1 MMFGPALLFLAAATN
16 PPNLVF
22 VTIDTLRADHVG
34 AYGYASGETKTLD
47 RLARE
52 GVLLEDAVV
61 QVPETRPSHVSIFT
75 GRYPFEHGVRDN
87 YAAPLGPTVP
97 TLASLLRNQGYTTGA
112 FIGAYPVARSSG
124 LDQGFSTFDDP
135 YGSGEA
141 STIDDPR
148 LERPAGEVID
158 AALAWLSG
166 RPSRPFFMWVHLFD
180 PHHPYLPP
188 EPYRQRFAKSPYDGE
203 VAYADAQLGRLVA
216 WLDAQGLRQQTLVIV
231 TSDHGEGLGDHGEDQ
246 HLLFLYDSTLKVP
259 ALFSWPGRL
268 PAGAR
273 VLGQF
278 RSVDFVSTALEL
290 LGLKG
295 AVTSGNSR
303 AEALRT
309 GARIADN
316 ESYAESLYGQLHF
329 GWAPLRALRGEGW
342 KFIDAPRAELYRLV
356 EDPGEHQNLIQTRLQ
371 VAGGMRS
378 RLATYDKGG
387 QAPPHAAAPGDP
399 SAAERLAA
407 LGYVGGGFF
416 QGRPSG
422 ADPKDKIAEYQTYQQ
437 ETVRALRLY
446 RDRDLDGAL
455 RALDR
460 LSRRSSVTETG
471 ETAELKSFNVE
482 YTLGRVLLDK
492 KRFAESIPHLNE
504 AIRLLPTAI
513 PAYLYL
519 AQAYGGVRSLKD
531 ARGTIDRG
539 LERSPDNPQLL
550 QARGSLDLRLGD
562 VAAARATLEKA
573 KTADPGNVLVRV
585 DLAAAYRQSGDLT
598 RARSE
603 ADEAV
608 RMEPKSA
615 EARVAQGLV
624 RAASGQAETAALAF
638 REALK
643 LSPDQP
649 DALYYLAMIAMTE
662 GRPGEAAALLERL
675 VSRAPAYP
683 DAAKGLAEARLA
695 AARSPARPG
704 APPPPAAQPRPG
716 PTVRLLLLRVR
727 EKEEAAELLR
737 RLMGGEDFSA
747 LARAH
752 SVDASAD
759 RGGDLGVVAVTDLAE
774 PLRSAAARLAPGE
787 TSAPVQTSTG
797 WVLLRRVP

>member
-1 MMFGPALLFLAAATN
+1 
-16 PPNLVF
+16 
-22 VTIDTLRADHVG
+22 VG
-34 AYGYASGETKTLD
+34 AYGYASGDTKTLD

-61 QVPETRPSHVSIFT
+61 QVPQTRPSHVSIFT
-75 GRYPFEHGVRDN
+75 GRYPYEHGVRDN

-97 TLASLLRNQGYTTGA
+97 TLASLVRKQGYTTAA

-124 LDQGFSTFDDP
+124 LDQGFSSFDDP

-148 LERPAGEVID
+148 LERPAGQVID
-158 AALAWLSG
+158 AALAWLG
-166 RPSRPFFMWVHLFD
+166 RRPPGPFFMWVHLFD

-188 EPYRQRFAKSPYDGE
+188 EPYRQRFAKSLYDGE
-203 VAYADAQLGRLVA
+203 VAYADAQLGRLLA
-216 WLDAQGLRQQTLVIV
+216 WLDAQGLRQQTLVVV

-268 PAGAR
+268 PTGAR
-273 VLGQF
+273 VKGQF
-278 RSVDFVSTALEL
+278 RSVDFVSTALDL
-290 LGLKG
+290 LGLQG
-295 AVTSGNSR
+295 AVTSGTSR

-342 KFIDAPRAELYRLV
+342 KYIDAPRPELYRLADDAGELHNLV
-356 EDPGEHQNLIQTRLQ
+356 EARPPV
-371 VAGGMRS
+371 VAGMRS
-378 RLATYDKGG
+378 RLTTYDKGG
-387 QAPPHAAAPGDP
+387 QAAPHATAPGDP

-416 QGRPSG
+416 VGRPSG

-455 RALDR
+455 RVLEP

-471 ETAELKSFNVE
+471 ETAELRSFNVE
-482 YTLGRVLLDK
+482 YTLGRALLDK
-492 KRFAESIPHLNE
+492 KRFAEAVPHLQE
-504 AIRLLPTAI
+504 AIRLLPTAV

-519 AQAYGGVRSLKD
+519 AQAFGGSKRLTD
-531 ARGTIDRG
+531 ARGAIDRG
-539 LERSPDNPQLL
+539 LESSPGNPQLL

-562 VAAARATLEKA
+562 LGAARATLEKA
-573 KTADPGNVLVRV
+573 KAADSSNVLVRV
-585 DLAAAYRQSGDLT
+585 DLAAAYRQSGDLAM
-598 RARSE
+598 ARSE
-603 ADEAV
+603 AEEAV

-624 RAASGQAETAALAF
+624 RAASGQAESAAEAF

-649 DALYYLAMIAMTE
+649 DALYYLATIAMAE
-662 GRPGEAAALLERL
+662 GRPGEAAALLGRL

-683 DAAKGLAEARLA
+683 DAAKALTEARRA
-695 AARSPARPG
+695 AAQGPVASSATPPTSVKPRAG
-704 APPPPAAQPRPG
+704 A
-716 PTVRLLLLRVR
+716 TVRLLLLRVR
-727 EKEEAAELLR
+727 GKEEAAELVQKLTA
-737 RLMGGEDFSA
+737 GEDFSA

-752 SVDASAD
+752 SVDPSAAL
-759 RGGDLGVVAVTDLAE
+759 GGDLGMVALADLGE
-774 PLRSAAARLAPGE
+774 PVRSTAARLAPGE
-787 TSAPVQTSTG
+787 TSAPVLTSTG

>member
-1 MMFGPALLFLAAATN
+1 MAT
-16 PPNLVF
+16 
-22 VTIDTLRADHVG
+22 
-34 AYGYASGETKTLD
+34 S
-47 RLARE
+47 
-52 GVLLEDAVV
+52 
-61 QVPETRPSHVSIFT
+61 
-75 GRYPFEHGVRDN
+75 
-87 YAAPLGPTVP
+87 
-97 TLASLLRNQGYTTGA
+97 
-112 FIGAYPVARSSG
+112 
-124 LDQGFSTFDDP
+124 
-135 YGSGEA
+135 
-141 STIDDPR
+141 
-148 LERPAGEVID
+148 
-158 AALAWLSG
+158 
-166 RPSRPFFMWVHLFD
+166 
-180 PHHPYLPP
+180 
-188 EPYRQRFAKSPYDGE
+188 
-203 VAYADAQLGRLVA
+203 
-216 WLDAQGLRQQTLVIV
+216 
-231 TSDHGEGLGDHGEDQ
+231 
-246 HLLFLYDSTLKVP
+246 
-259 ALFSWPGRL
+259 
-268 PAGAR
+268 
-273 VLGQF
+273 
-278 RSVDFVSTALEL
+278 LEL
-290 LGLKG
+290 LGLPG
-295 AVTSGNSR
+295 AVTSGSSR
-303 AEALRT
+303 AGALLA
-309 GARIADN
+309 GGRIPDN

-342 KFIDAPRAELYRLV
+342 KYIDAPRAELYRLA
-356 EDPGEHQNLIQTRLQ
+356 EDRGEFQNLLEARPP
-371 VAGGMRS
+371 VAAGMRS
-378 RLATYDKGG
+378 RLLTYDKGG
-387 QAPPHAAAPGDP
+387 QAPPPTDAPGDP

-492 KRFAESIPHLNE
+492 KRFAESIPHLHE

-519 AQAYGGVRSLKD
+519 AQAYGGTRRLKE
-531 ARGTIDRG
+531 ARGAIDSG
-539 LERSPDNPQLL
+539 LGRSPANPQLL
-550 QARGSLDLRLGD
+550 QARGSLELRAGDL
-562 VAAARATLEKA
+562 AAARATLEKA

-585 DLAAAYRQSGDLT
+585 DLAAAYRQTGDLA

-603 ADEAV
+603 VEEAV

-624 RAASGQAETAALAF
+624 RAASGQAESAAQAF

-649 DALYYLAMIAMTE
+649 DALYYLATIATTE

-683 DAAKGLAEARLA
+683 DAAKALAEARRA
-695 AARSPARPG
+695 TARSPAAPG
-704 APPPPAAQPRPG
+704 ATTPAAAKPRPG
-716 PTVRLLLLRVR
+716 PTVRLLILRVR
-727 EKEEAAELLR
+727 EKEEAAELHR
-737 RLMGGEDFSA
+737 RLTAGEDFSA

-759 RGGDLGVVAVTDLAE
+759 RGGDLGMVAVSDLAE
-774 PLRSAAARLAPGE
+774 PVRSAAARLVPGE
-787 TSAPVQTSTG
+787 TSAPLQTSTG
-797 WVLLRRVP
+797 WVLLRRLP